1 MPKTPN
7 EGGGNGSL
15 PGSDGDAAYA
25 LPRGRK
31 LRLDLHSHCHEAT
44 YTTHSTVE
52 AARAIVAAARDRGLD
67 GLAITD
73 HIERKWSFEV
83 RRIVAEEY
91 GDTFLIIPGQEAMR
105 GYHHIVELYLAPDCV
120 FRFMAHPTPGSGW
133 DQQLAGLHGLEV
145 ANPHWLLDVARIKA
159 VAQERGLLLLTN
171 SDAHSLEAIGQYSNV
186 LDPQELLV
194 RARQITVASRGS
206 QP

>member
-1 MPKTPN
+1 MPTTPN
-7 EGGGNGSL
+7 DEGGNGRL
-15 PGSDGDAAYA
+15 REGDGHAADA
-25 LPRGRK
+25 LPCGRT
-31 LRLDLHSHCHEAT
+31 LRLDLHTHCHEAT

-52 AARAIVAAARDRGLD
+52 AVRAIVATARRRGLD

-105 GYHHIVELYLAPDCV
+105 GYHHIVDLYLAPDCV

-133 DQQLAGLHGLEV
+133 EHQLAGLHGLEV
-145 ANPHWLLDVARIKA
+145 ANPHWQLDTAKIEA
-159 VAQERGLLLLTN
+159 VAQEHGLLLLTN
-171 SDAHSLEAIGQYSNV
+171 SDAHSLEAIGQYSNE

-194 RARQITVASRGS
+194 RARQPTAAGRGS